1 MKISAPAPDK
11 NPGSSNPGIHPQNI
25 GYDWFSYSFGRFS
38 WYLGFFLLDPDPYQS
53 SPWIRIRNKFF
64 HILDPY
70 QKWYGSATLVLGSKI
85 KIKELHVKFS
95 VFIYERK
102 RPQHK
107 KCTSTIFSHPKLKE
121 AEICCYQW
129 CGSVSYW
136 YGFGWGS
143 RMWKNSLRI
152 RIRIQGELWYRSGS
166 RKKRNGSGSSKK
178 ELCTRKIFKKCIKK
192 GHNLC
197 FVGILLYNPLSTT
210 NYSN

>member
-95 VFIYERK
+95 VFIYESK
-102 RPQHK
+102 RTSAQKMYRYHIFTSQTERGGNMLLPVMQIRIILIRIWMRIQDVK
-107 KCTSTIFSHPKLKE
+107 KFVTDKDPDPRWTLIQ
-121 AEICCYQW
+121 I
-129 CGSVSYW
+129 
-136 YGFGWGS
+136 
-143 RMWKNSLRI
+143 RI
-152 RIRIQGELWYRSGS
+152 QEKTKRIRIQQKRTMYQENLQKVY
-166 RKKRNGSGSSKK
+166 KKR
-178 ELCTRKIFKKCIKK
+178 T
-192 GHNLC
+192 
-197 FVGILLYNPLSTT
+197 
-210 NYSN
+210 